1 MSDATPPAR
10 AQAFSFGDPVPVLE
24 SGGLLDYL
32 ECWINARWYE
42 PPVNLDGLSRLP
54 RSNVYLR
61 SGLLFKRNQLA
72 ASFIPHPWL
81 SREAFEQLALDWVT
95 FGMAYL
101 ERRESIGKRTIGLN
115 PVLAKYMRR
124 GIEPGEFFMVRGWKE
139 EHAFAPGSVLQ
150 LREADI
156 DQEIY
161 GLPEWLSA
169 MQSALLNESATLFRR
184 KYYNNGSHAGFILYM
199 TDATQQDEDI
209 DALRAALKNARGPG
223 NFRNLFMYAP
233 GGKKDGLQLIP
244 VSEVAAKDEFA
255 GIKNVTRDDLLAA
268 LRIPPQLLG
277 IVPTNAG
284 GFGSIRDAAEVWAEN
299 ELKPM
304 QTRMT
309 RINDWLG
316 EEVIRFRELPGS
328 LPVGGRH

>member
-1 MSDATPPAR
+1 MSNAKSAM
-10 AQAFSFGDPVPVLE
+10 AQVFSFGEPVPVLE
-24 SGGLLDYL
+24 SAGWLDYL
-32 ECWINARWYE
+32 ECGQNGRWYE
-42 PPVNLDGLSRLP
+42 PPVSLEGLSRLP

-72 ASFIPHPWL
+72 ASFIPHRLL

-95 FGMAYL
+95 FGMAYV
-101 ERRESIGKRTIGLN
+101 ERQQSLGGRVIRLA

-124 GIEPGEFFMVRGWKE
+124 GVEPGEFFMVRGWKE
-139 EHAFAPGSVLQ
+139 EHAFAPGSVFQ
-150 LREADI
+150 LREADV

-223 NFRNLFMYAP
+223 NFRNLFLYAP

-244 VSEVAAKDEFA
+244 VSEVAARDEFA

-299 ELKPM
+299 ELAPM
-304 QTRMT
+304 QA
-309 RINDWLG
+309 RIARLNDWLG
-316 EEVIRFRELPGS
+316 EEVIRFRTPERQG
-328 LPVGGRH
+328 V

>member
-1 MSDATPPAR
+1 MRDATPPAR

-32 ECWINARWYE
+32 ECWINGRWYE

-95 FGMAYL
+95 FGMAYV
-101 ERRESIGKRTIGLN
+101 ERQRAIGGRVTGLA

-124 GIEPGEFFMVRGWKE
+124 GVEPGEFFMVRGWKE
-139 EHAFAPGSVLQ
+139 EHAFIPGSVFQ

-284 GFGSIRDAAEVWAEN
+284 GFGNIRDAAEVWTEN

-304 QTRMT
+304 QARMM

-316 EEVIRFRELPGS
+316 EEVIRFREPEPGS
-328 LPVGGRH
+328 PSR